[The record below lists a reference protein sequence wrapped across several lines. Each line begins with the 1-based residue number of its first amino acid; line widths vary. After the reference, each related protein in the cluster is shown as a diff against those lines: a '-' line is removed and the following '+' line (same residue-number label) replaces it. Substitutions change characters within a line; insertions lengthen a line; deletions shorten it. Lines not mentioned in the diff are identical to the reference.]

1 MIHEKWEALYYRS
14 LSDSFQTE
22 RVREIKMKCK
32 DQNEGIKKEK
42 G

>member
-14 LSDSFQTE
+14 LSDSFQNE
-22 RVREIKMKCK
+22 RVREIKMKYK
-32 DQNEGIKKEK
+32 YQNEGIKKEK